1 MRIDVFYRWFTIV
14 VLTHVGVFVDI
25 VLKREGCWLYLYR
38 FVWFS
43 WCLVVMLRYFAI
55 LFSSVFIML
64 FDYLSTILIVG
75 LRSFVLCLRVVG
87 LVYDRCFDRRF
98 MFDGCWFWFISVCLV
113 YDGDWY
119 FVTII
124 CDLV

>member
-1 MRIDVFYRWFTIV
+1 MIDVFYRWFTIV

-64 FDYLSTILIVG
+64 FDYLSTILIVW
-75 LRSFVLCLRVVG
+75 FTIVC
-87 LVYDRCFDRRF
+87 F
-98 MFDGCWFWFISVCLV
+98 MFEGCWFGL
-113 YDGDWY
+113 
-119 FVTII
+119 
-124 CDLV
+124 